1 MPRTAIY
8 YNDVAGSP
16 GQLMRNNVLFN
27 TNRET
32 VDTGPVYV
40 YNRLAFVGD
49 NAGGPS
55 VVPDVSNH
63 TQNLIRAW
71 FPPGHSFYR
80 ALLILPPPPF
90 TPHRS
95 E

>member
-63 TQNLIRAW
+63 TQNLMCAL
-71 FPPGHSFYR
+71 FTPPGHYFSR
-80 ALLILPPPPF
+80 AVAYPS
-90 TPHRS
+90 PHTQ
-95 E
+95 

>member
-63 TQNLIRAW
+63 TQNLICAW
-71 FPPGHSFYR
+71 CAPGHPFSR
-80 ALLILPPPPF
+80 AAAHPPF
-90 TPHRS
+90 TPTRS